1 MIKKILNKIKNL
13 FSYKKHIK
21 EFLVELEKK
30 VDYIEDLLEKV
41 GDKIEK

>member
-13 FSYKKHIK
+13 FLYKKRIK
-21 EFLVELEKK
+21 EFLVELDKK

>member
-13 FSYKKHIK
+13 FLYKKRIK

-30 VDYIEDLLEKV
+30 VDYIEDLLEKA